1 MFSLFFFST
10 LEEFAIYSE
19 NMPSSMSE
27 SNNLFFTYMIW
38 IYAVDMSISINICLK
53 TFHQSFG
60 KNIISS
66 IGMTSFTWNAVIK
79 VMILVSEY
87 KGS

>member
-10 LEEFAIYSE
+10 LEELIGFAIYSE

-38 IYAVDMSISINICLK
+38 IYAMDMSRSINICLK
-53 TFHQSFG
+53 TFHHRVLE
-60 KNIISS
+60 K
-66 IGMTSFTWNAVIK
+66 
-79 VMILVSEY
+79 ILVQLVWLHLHEMLL
-87 KGS
+87 